1 MHHKIQRSMLILPVN
16 VPKFVE
22 KAHTRGA
29 DAITLDLED
38 AVPPAEKENARALVR
53 DSIRLAG
60 LGGADVLVRVN
71 NDEEH
76 IYKDLDAAIHE
87 GLAAVFLPKT
97 ELPEQVLKL
106 EALIEK
112 MERDRGLKSH
122 SIKIAIHIESP
133 LGIINL
139 KEIAGAGSRLESVSM
154 GVDDYC
160 LQMGIRPSDSAEELV
175 FPMMNLVI
183 VARALNLIP
192 LGVWGSVADFKDMDK
207 FRIAAEKSKKMGFA
221 GAYCIHPDQVNI
233 LNEVFSP
240 SMEELSWARSVM
252 ECFEKA
258 VAEGRASTSLD
269 GKMVDTPI
277 YKQALALIEEA
288 QSIGILEKRKRETL
302 SQNKGA

>member
-1 MHHKIQRSMLILPVN
+1 MSHKIQRSMLILPVN

-38 AVPPAEKENARALVR
+38 AVPPAEKEKARALVR

-60 LGGADVLVRVN
+60 LGGSDVLVRVN
-71 NDEEH
+71 NDEEQ
-76 IYKDLDAAIHE
+76 IYKDLEATVHD
-87 GLAAVFLPKT
+87 GLSAVFLPKT

-106 EALIEK
+106 EGLIEK
-112 MERDRGLKSH
+112 LERNRGLKSH

-139 KEIAGAGSRLESVSM
+139 KEIAGAGARLESVSM

-175 FPMMNLVI
+175 FPMMNI
-183 VARALNLIP
+183 ATVARAFNLVP
-192 LGVWGSVADFKDMDK
+192 LGILGSVANYKDLEK
-207 FRIAAEKSKKMGFA
+207 FRTAAEKSKKMGFA

-240 SMEELSWARSVM
+240 SKDEISWARRVM

-277 YKQALALIEEA
+277 YKQALALLEEA
-288 QSIGILEKRKRETL
+288 RAIGTVEKRKRESL
-302 SQNKGA
+302 AQN

>member
-1 MHHKIQRSMLILPVN
+1 MSHKIQRSMLILPVN

-38 AVPPAEKENARALVR
+38 AVPPAEKEKARALVR

-60 LGGADVLVRVN
+60 IGGSDVLVRVN

-76 IYKDLDAAIHE
+76 IYKDLEAAVHD
-87 GLAAVFLPKT
+87 GLSAVFLPKT

-106 EALIEK
+106 EGVIEK
-112 MERDRGLKSH
+112 LERNRGLKSH
-122 SIKIAIHIESP
+122 SIKIAVHIESP

-139 KEIAGAGSRLESVSM
+139 KEIAGAGARLESVSM

-175 FPMMNLVI
+175 FPMMNI
-183 VARALNLIP
+183 ATVARAFNLIP
-192 LGVWGSVADFKDMDK
+192 LGILGSVANYKDLEK
-207 FRIAAEKSKKMGFA
+207 FRTAAEKSKKMGFA

-240 SMEELSWARSVM
+240 SKDEISWARRVM

-277 YKQALALIEEA
+277 YKQALALLEEA
-288 QSIGILEKRKRETL
+288 RAIGIVEKRKRESL
-302 SQNKGA
+302 AQN

>member
-1 MHHKIQRSMLILPVN
+1 MSHKIQRSMLILPVN

-38 AVPPAEKENARALVR
+38 AVPPAEKEKARALVR

-60 LGGADVLVRVN
+60 LGGSDVLVRVN
-71 NDEEH
+71 NEEEH
-76 IYKDLDAAIHE
+76 IYRDLEATVHD
-87 GLAAVFLPKT
+87 GLSAVFLPKT

-106 EALIEK
+106 EGLIEK
-112 MERDRGLKSH
+112 LERNRGLKSH

-175 FPMMNLVI
+175 FPMMNI
-183 VARALNLIP
+183 ATVARAFNLVP
-192 LGVWGSVADFKDMDK
+192 LGILGSVANYKDLEK
-207 FRIAAEKSKKMGFA
+207 FRTAAEKSKKMGFA

-240 SMEELSWARSVM
+240 SKDEISWARRVM

-277 YKQALALIEEA
+277 YKQALALLEEA
-288 QSIGILEKRKRETL
+288 RAIGTVEKRKRESL
-302 SQNKGA
+302 AQN

>member
-1 MHHKIQRSMLILPVN
+1 MSHKIQRSMLILPVN

-38 AVPPAEKENARALVR
+38 AVPPAEKEKARALVR

-60 LGGADVLVRVN
+60 IGGSDVLVRVN

-76 IYKDLDAAIHE
+76 IYKDLEAAVHD
-87 GLAAVFLPKT
+87 GLSAVFLPKT

-106 EALIEK
+106 EGLIEK
-112 MERDRGLKSH
+112 LERNRGLKSH

-139 KEIAGAGSRLESVSM
+139 KEIAGAGARLESVSM

-175 FPMMNLVI
+175 FPMMNI
-183 VARALNLIP
+183 ATVARAFNLIP
-192 LGVWGSVADFKDMDK
+192 LGILGSVANYKDLEK
-207 FRIAAEKSKKMGFA
+207 FRTAAEKSKKMGFA

-240 SMEELSWARSVM
+240 SKDEISWARRVM

-277 YKQALALIEEA
+277 YKQALALLEEA
-288 QSIGILEKRKRETL
+288 RAIGIVEKRKRESL
-302 SQNKGA
+302 AQN

>member
-1 MHHKIQRSMLILPVN
+1 MSHKIQRSMLILPVN

-38 AVPPAEKENARALVR
+38 AVPPAEKEKARALVR

-60 LGGADVLVRVN
+60 LGGSDVLVRVN

-76 IYKDLDAAIHE
+76 IYKDLEAAVHD
-87 GLAAVFLPKT
+87 GLSAVFLPKT

-106 EALIEK
+106 EGLIEK
-112 MERDRGLKSH
+112 LERNRGLKSH

-139 KEIAGAGSRLESVSM
+139 KEIAGAGARLESVSM

-175 FPMMNLVI
+175 FPMMNI
-183 VARALNLIP
+183 ATVARAFNLVP
-192 LGVWGSVADFKDMDK
+192 LGILGSVANYKDLEK
-207 FRIAAEKSKKMGFA
+207 FRTAAEKSKKMGFA

-240 SMEELSWARSVM
+240 SKDEISWARRVM

-277 YKQALALIEEA
+277 YKQALALLEEA
-288 QSIGILEKRKRETL
+288 RAIGTVEKRKRESL
-302 SQNKGA
+302 AQN

>member
-1 MHHKIQRSMLILPVN
+1 MSHKIQRSMLILPVN

-38 AVPPAEKENARALVR
+38 AVPPAEKEKARALVR

-60 LGGADVLVRVN
+60 LGGSDVLVRVN
-71 NDEEH
+71 NEEEH
-76 IYKDLDAAIHE
+76 IYRDLEATVHD
-87 GLAAVFLPKT
+87 GLSAVFLPKT

-106 EALIEK
+106 EGLIEK
-112 MERDRGLKSH
+112 LERNRGLKSH

-139 KEIAGAGSRLESVSM
+139 KEIAGAGARLESVSM

-175 FPMMNLVI
+175 FPMMNI
-183 VARALNLIP
+183 ATVARAFNLVP
-192 LGVWGSVADFKDMDK
+192 LGILGSVANYKDLEK
-207 FRIAAEKSKKMGFA
+207 FRTAAEKSKKMGFA

-240 SMEELSWARSVM
+240 SKDEISWARRVM

-277 YKQALALIEEA
+277 YKQALALLEEA
-288 QSIGILEKRKRETL
+288 RAIGTVEKRKRESL
-302 SQNKGA
+302 AQN

>member
-1 MHHKIQRSMLILPVN
+1 MSHKIQRSMLILPVN
-16 VPKFVE
+16 VPKIVE

-38 AVPPAEKENARALVR
+38 AVPPAEKEKARALVR

-60 LGGADVLVRVN
+60 IGGSDVLVRVN

-76 IYKDLDAAIHE
+76 IYKDLEAAVHD
-87 GLAAVFLPKT
+87 GLSAVFLPKT

-106 EALIEK
+106 EGVIEK
-112 MERDRGLKSH
+112 LERNRGLKSH
-122 SIKIAIHIESP
+122 SIKIAVHIESP

-139 KEIAGAGSRLESVSM
+139 KEIAGAGARLESVSM

-175 FPMMNLVI
+175 FPMMNI
-183 VARALNLIP
+183 ATVARAFNLIP
-192 LGVWGSVADFKDMDK
+192 LGILGSVANYKDLEK
-207 FRIAAEKSKKMGFA
+207 FRTAAEKSKKMGFA

-240 SMEELSWARSVM
+240 SKDEISWARRVM

-277 YKQALALIEEA
+277 YKQALALLEEA
-288 QSIGILEKRKRETL
+288 RAIGIVEKRKRESL
-302 SQNKGA
+302 AQN

>member
-1 MHHKIQRSMLILPVN
+1 MSHKIQRSMLILPVN

-22 KAHTRGA
+22 KSHTRGA

-38 AVPPAEKENARALVR
+38 AVPPAEKEKARALVR

-60 LGGADVLVRVN
+60 LGGSDVLVRVN
-71 NDEEH
+71 NDEEQ
-76 IYKDLDAAIHE
+76 IYKDLEATVHD
-87 GLAAVFLPKT
+87 GLSAVFLPKT

-106 EALIEK
+106 EGLIEK
-112 MERDRGLKSH
+112 LERNRGLKSH

-139 KEIAGAGSRLESVSM
+139 KEIAGAGARLESVSM

-175 FPMMNLVI
+175 FPMMNI
-183 VARALNLIP
+183 ATVARAFNLVP
-192 LGVWGSVADFKDMDK
+192 LGILGSVANYKDLEK
-207 FRIAAEKSKKMGFA
+207 FRTAAEKSKKMGFA

-240 SMEELSWARSVM
+240 SKDEISWARRVM

-277 YKQALALIEEA
+277 YKQALALLEEA
-288 QSIGILEKRKRETL
+288 RAIGIVEKRKPESL
-302 SQNKGA
+302 AQN

>member
-1 MHHKIQRSMLILPVN
+1 MSHKIQRSMLILPVN

-38 AVPPAEKENARALVR
+38 AVPPAEKEKARALVR

-60 LGGADVLVRVN
+60 LGGSDVLVRVN

-76 IYKDLDAAIHE
+76 IYKDLEATVHD
-87 GLAAVFLPKT
+87 GLSAVFLPKT

-106 EALIEK
+106 EGLIEK
-112 MERDRGLKSH
+112 LERNRGLKSH

-175 FPMMNLVI
+175 FPMMNIATVSRAFNLV
-183 VARALNLIP
+183 P
-192 LGVWGSVADFKDMDK
+192 LGILGSVANYKDLEK
-207 FRIAAEKSKKMGFA
+207 FRTAAEKSKKMGFA

-240 SMEELSWARSVM
+240 SKDEISWARRVM

-277 YKQALALIEEA
+277 YKQALALLEEA
-288 QSIGILEKRKRETL
+288 RAIGTVEKRKRESL
-302 SQNKGA
+302 AQN

>member
-1 MHHKIQRSMLILPVN
+1 MSHKIQRSMLILPVN

-38 AVPPAEKENARALVR
+38 AVPPAEKEKARALVR

-60 LGGADVLVRVN
+60 LGGSDVLVRVN

-76 IYKDLDAAIHE
+76 IYKDLEAAVHD
-87 GLAAVFLPKT
+87 GLSAVFLPKT

-106 EALIEK
+106 EGVIEK
-112 MERDRGLKSH
+112 LERNRGLKSH
-122 SIKIAIHIESP
+122 SIKIAVHIESP

-139 KEIAGAGSRLESVSM
+139 KEIAGAGARLESVSM

-175 FPMMNLVI
+175 FPMMNI
-183 VARALNLIP
+183 ATVARAFNLIP
-192 LGVWGSVADFKDMDK
+192 LGILGSVANYKDLEK
-207 FRIAAEKSKKMGFA
+207 FRTAAEKSKKMGFA

-240 SMEELSWARSVM
+240 SKDEISWARRVM

-277 YKQALALIEEA
+277 YKQALALLEEA
-288 QSIGILEKRKRETL
+288 RAIGTVEKRKRESL
-302 SQNKGA
+302 AQN

>member
-1 MHHKIQRSMLILPVN
+1 MSHKIQRSMLILPVN

-38 AVPPAEKENARALVR
+38 AVPPAEKEKARALVR

-60 LGGADVLVRVN
+60 IGGSDVLVRVN

-76 IYKDLDAAIHE
+76 IYKDLEAAVHD
-87 GLAAVFLPKT
+87 GLSAVFLPKT

-106 EALIEK
+106 EGVIEK
-112 MERDRGLKSH
+112 LERNRGLKSH
-122 SIKIAIHIESP
+122 SIKIAVHIESP

-139 KEIAGAGSRLESVSM
+139 KEIAGAGARLESVSM

-175 FPMMNLVI
+175 FPMMNI
-183 VARALNLIP
+183 ATVARAFNLIP
-192 LGVWGSVADFKDMDK
+192 LGILGSVANYKDLEK
-207 FRIAAEKSKKMGFA
+207 FRTAAEKSKKMGFA

-240 SMEELSWARSVM
+240 SKDEISWARRVM

-277 YKQALALIEEA
+277 YKQALALLEEA
-288 QSIGILEKRKRETL
+288 RAIGTVEKRKRESL
-302 SQNKGA
+302 AQN

>member
-1 MHHKIQRSMLILPVN
+1 MSHKIQRSMLILPVN

-38 AVPPAEKENARALVR
+38 AVPPAEKEKARALVR

-60 LGGADVLVRVN
+60 LGGSDVLVRVN

-76 IYKDLDAAIHE
+76 IYKDLEAAVHD
-87 GLAAVFLPKT
+87 GLSAVFLPKT

-106 EALIEK
+106 EGLIEK
-112 MERDRGLKSH
+112 LERNRGLKSH

-139 KEIAGAGSRLESVSM
+139 KEIAGAGARLESVSM

-175 FPMMNLVI
+175 FPMMNI
-183 VARALNLIP
+183 ATVARAFNLVP
-192 LGVWGSVADFKDMDK
+192 LGILGSVANYKNLEK
-207 FRIAAEKSKKMGFA
+207 FRTAAEKSKKMGFA

-240 SMEELSWARSVM
+240 SKDEISWARRVM

-277 YKQALALIEEA
+277 YKQALALLEEA
-288 QSIGILEKRKRETL
+288 RAIGTVEKRKRESL
-302 SQNKGA
+302 AQN

>member
-1 MHHKIQRSMLILPVN
+1 MSHKIQRSMLILPVN

-38 AVPPAEKENARALVR
+38 AVPPAEKEKARALVR

-60 LGGADVLVRVN
+60 LGGSDVLVRVN
-71 NDEEH
+71 NDEEQ
-76 IYKDLDAAIHE
+76 IYKDLEATVHD
-87 GLAAVFLPKT
+87 GLSAVFLPKT

-106 EALIEK
+106 EGMIEK
-112 MERDRGLKSH
+112 LERNRGLKSH

-139 KEIAGAGSRLESVSM
+139 KEIAGAGARLESVSM

-175 FPMMNLVI
+175 FPMMNI
-183 VARALNLIP
+183 ATVARAFNLVP
-192 LGVWGSVADFKDMDK
+192 LGILGSVANYQDLEK
-207 FRIAAEKSKKMGFA
+207 FRTAAEKSKKMGFA

-240 SMEELSWARSVM
+240 SKDEISWARRVM

-277 YKQALALIEEA
+277 YKQALALLEEA
-288 QSIGILEKRKRETL
+288 RAIGIVEKRKRESL
-302 SQNKGA
+302 AQN

>member
-1 MHHKIQRSMLILPVN
+1 MSHKIQRSMLILPVN

-38 AVPPAEKENARALVR
+38 AVPPAEKEKARALVR

-60 LGGADVLVRVN
+60 HGGSDVLVRVN
-71 NDEEH
+71 NEEEH
-76 IYKDLDAAIHE
+76 IYRDLEATVHD
-87 GLAAVFLPKT
+87 GLSAVFLPKT

-106 EALIEK
+106 EGLIEK
-112 MERDRGLKSH
+112 LERNRGLKSH

-139 KEIAGAGSRLESVSM
+139 KEIAGAGARLESVSM

-175 FPMMNLVI
+175 FPMMNI
-183 VARALNLIP
+183 ATVARAFNLVP
-192 LGVWGSVADFKDMDK
+192 LGILGSVANYKDLEK
-207 FRIAAEKSKKMGFA
+207 FRTAAEKSKKMGFA

-240 SMEELSWARSVM
+240 SKDEISWARRVM

-277 YKQALALIEEA
+277 YKQALALLEEA
-288 QSIGILEKRKRETL
+288 RAIGIVEKRKRESL
-302 SQNKGA
+302 AQN

>member
-1 MHHKIQRSMLILPVN
+1 MSHKIQRSMLILPVN

-38 AVPPAEKENARALVR
+38 AVPPAEKEKARALVR

-60 LGGADVLVRVN
+60 LGGSDVLVRVN

-76 IYKDLDAAIHE
+76 IYKDLEAAVHD
-87 GLAAVFLPKT
+87 GLSAVFLPKT

-106 EALIEK
+106 EGLIEK
-112 MERDRGLKSH
+112 LERNRGLKSH

-175 FPMMNLVI
+175 FPMMNI
-183 VARALNLIP
+183 ATVARAFNLVP
-192 LGVWGSVADFKDMDK
+192 LGILGSVANYKNLEK
-207 FRIAAEKSKKMGFA
+207 FRTAAEKSKKMGFA

-240 SMEELSWARSVM
+240 SKDEISWARRVM

-277 YKQALALIEEA
+277 YKQALALLEEA
-288 QSIGILEKRKRETL
+288 RAIGIVEKRKRESL
-302 SQNKGA
+302 AQN

>member
-1 MHHKIQRSMLILPVN
+1 MSHKIQRSMLILPVN

-22 KAHTRGA
+22 KSHTRGA

-38 AVPPAEKENARALVR
+38 AVPPAEKEKARALVR

-60 LGGADVLVRVN
+60 LGGSDVLVRVN
-71 NDEEH
+71 NDEEQ
-76 IYKDLDAAIHE
+76 IYKDLEATVHD
-87 GLAAVFLPKT
+87 GLSAVFLPKT

-106 EALIEK
+106 EGMIEK
-112 MERDRGLKSH
+112 LERNRGLKSH

-139 KEIAGAGSRLESVSM
+139 KEIAGAGARLESVSM

-175 FPMMNLVI
+175 FPMMNI
-183 VARALNLIP
+183 ATVARAFNLVP
-192 LGVWGSVADFKDMDK
+192 LGILGSVANYKDLEK
-207 FRIAAEKSKKMGFA
+207 FRTAAEKSKKMGFA

-240 SMEELSWARSVM
+240 SKDEISWARRVM

-277 YKQALALIEEA
+277 YKQALALLEEA
-288 QSIGILEKRKRETL
+288 RAIGIVEKRKRESL
-302 SQNKGA
+302 AQN

>member
-1 MHHKIQRSMLILPVN
+1 MSHKIQRSMLILPVN

-38 AVPPAEKENARALVR
+38 AVPPAEKEKARALVR

-60 LGGADVLVRVN
+60 LGGSDVLVRVN

-76 IYKDLDAAIHE
+76 IYKDLEATVHD
-87 GLAAVFLPKT
+87 GLSAVFLPKT

-106 EALIEK
+106 EGLIEK
-112 MERDRGLKSH
+112 LERNRGLKSH

-139 KEIAGAGSRLESVSM
+139 KEIAGAGARLESVSM

-175 FPMMNLVI
+175 FPMMNI
-183 VARALNLIP
+183 ATVARAFNLVP
-192 LGVWGSVADFKDMDK
+192 LGILGSVANYKNLEK
-207 FRIAAEKSKKMGFA
+207 FRTAAEKSKKMGFA

-240 SMEELSWARSVM
+240 SKDEISWARRVM

-277 YKQALALIEEA
+277 YKQALALLEEA
-288 QSIGILEKRKRETL
+288 RAIGIVEKRKRESL
-302 SQNKGA
+302 AQN

>member
-1 MHHKIQRSMLILPVN
+1 MSHKIQRSMLILPVN

-38 AVPPAEKENARALVR
+38 AVPPAEKEKARALVR

-60 LGGADVLVRVN
+60 LGGSDVLVRVN

-76 IYKDLDAAIHE
+76 IYKDLEATVHD
-87 GLAAVFLPKT
+87 GLSAVFLPKT

-106 EALIEK
+106 EGMIEK
-112 MERDRGLKSH
+112 LERNRGLKSH

-139 KEIAGAGSRLESVSM
+139 KEIAGAGARLESVSM

-175 FPMMNLVI
+175 FPMMNI
-183 VARALNLIP
+183 ATVARAFNLVP
-192 LGVWGSVADFKDMDK
+192 LGILGSVANYKDLEK
-207 FRIAAEKSKKMGFA
+207 FRTAAEKSKKMGFA

-240 SMEELSWARSVM
+240 SKDEISWARRVM

-277 YKQALALIEEA
+277 YKQALALLEEA
-288 QSIGILEKRKRETL
+288 RAIGIVEKRKRESL
-302 SQNKGA
+302 AQN